1 MSNKIKTTEMK
12 QDKRG
17 LVPKL
22 RFPEFKDAG
31 GWEEKKFSSYA
42 KLYRGSSP
50 RPINEFLT
58 KNDNAVNW
66 IKIGDT
72 KFSSNFVIKKVEE
85 KITKDGAKRSRFVKV
100 GELILANS
108 MSYGKTYQLAI
119 DGCIYDGWFVV
130 REYENFFYKPF
141 LLKLLNSD
149 FMQKQYERLAAGGIV
164 QNISSE
170 IVYNSKLFNT
180 SLSEQQKIANC
191 LSSIDDLITAESEKL
206 ESIKNHKKG
215 LMQNL
220 FPPEGKTI
228 PNFRFPEFKGDGE
241 WEKLTLSDV
250 YSFKVTN
257 SFSREKLNY
266 ENGLVK
272 NIHYGDIHT
281 KFSTLFDITKESV
294 PFVNLSQEIAN
305 IKTDNYCIE
314 GDIILADASEDMND
328 IGKSIEIVN
337 LNNEKLLSGL
347 HTLLARQKKNRLKVG
362 FGGYLFKSQ
371 CIRSQIQKEAQ
382 GAKVLGISATRLSN
396 IKIIFP
402 KKKQEQQKIANCL
415 SSIDD
420 LITAQI
426 KKIDMLK
433 KHKKGLMQQI
443 FPSPDDQINHQSK

>member
-1 MSNKIKTTEMK
+1 MSNKVKTTKMNQSK
-12 QDKRG
+12 QE

-22 RFPEFKDAG
+22 RFPEFNDDG
-31 GWEEKKFSSYA
+31 EWRIEE
-42 KLYRGSSP
+42 LGSVCDVRDGTHDSP
-50 RPINEFLT
+50 QFYNTGKPLITSKNLLSNGVMDLDNVSFISEEDYEKIN
-58 KNDNAVNW
+58 KRSKVN
-66 IKIGDT
+66 IGDIVFGMIGT
-72 KFSSNFVIKKVEE
+72 IGNPVLVKDSGFAIKNV
-85 KITKDGAKRSRFVKV
+85 A
-100 GELILANS
+100 LIKQ
-108 MSYGKTYQLAI
+108 KT
-119 DGCIYDGWFVV
+119 D
-130 REYENFFYKPF
+130 
-141 LLKLLNSD
+141 LLNSYLVHFLD
-149 FMQKQYERLAAGGIV
+149 SQYIIERFKTLHTGNTQKFIALGQIR
-164 QNISSE
+164 
-170 IVYNSKLFNT
+170 KLSFP
-180 SLSEQQKIANC
+180 LPKKQEQQKIADC
-191 LSSIDDLITAESEKL
+191 LSSIDDLITAESKKL
-206 ESIKNHKKG
+206 EFIKNHKKG